1 MDMRYFDYD
10 HLNNEDL
17 QAVSRIVHNAAWWMW
32 DEIPDGPEKEAGMR
46 KLLEAKDCF
55 VRASL
60 EFEPIPFSNEPVK
73 NHMPVRCTRNLVGLP
88 CDCGQCTHIRNVARN
103 AK

>member
-1 MDMRYFDYD
+1 MDMRFFDYL
-10 HLNNEDL
+10 HLPNKL
-17 QAVSRIVHNAAWWMW
+17 RTVSRVMHSTAWMM
-32 DEIPDGPEKEAGMR
+32 DSLVADHPEKEAGMR

-55 VRASL
+55 VRARLL
-60 EFEPIPFSNEPVK
+60 ESEEPVE

-88 CDCGQCTHIRNVARN
+88 CDCGQCTHIRNVAKD